1 MVTRHKHWDSKTHT
15 HRDFIKQANNQTHIK
30 NTLAPAVTGRGDLKW
45 LRGSG
50 RDPYGLYCSLSL
62 SLSGCSRNPESLDGE
77 AASQRLRREDSPLEA
92 EGSCFQV
99 ETSTNR
105 NLSDTDSTKLCLMLW
120 GGKGKYKISTEKM
133 LPRPSSQLGP
143 RHGGGH
149 KAGWKRRPRRSQA
162 TLLSPGKGPSPPREE
177 EEGFWREANDIPS
190 HPFPGFRAFL
200 LEKRGGSGC
209 PIPVEMAVH
218 GLTCTIPRATGV
230 SNQSW
235 SWPRAAQPRKQ
246 KRKWAAVGWAGWT
259 DTKPQTPPSFPEPG
273 VSAKRRC

>member
-1 MVTRHKHWDSKTHT
+1 MA
-15 HRDFIKQANNQTHIK
+15 FI
-30 NTLAPAVTGRGDLKW
+30 AV
-45 LRGSG
+45 
-50 RDPYGLYCSLSL
+50 SLSL
-62 SLSGCSRNPESLDGE
+62 LGCSRNPESLGGE

-105 NLSDTDSTKLCLMLW
+105 NLSDTDSAKLCLMLW

-133 LPRPSSQLGP
+133 LPRPSSQFGP

-149 KAGWKRRPRRSQA
+149 KAGWKQRPRRSQA

-209 PIPVEMAVH
+209 HIPVEMAVH
-218 GLTCTIPRATGV
+218 GLACAIPGATGV
-230 SNQSW
+230 STQSW

-246 KRKWAAVGWAGWT
+246 KRKWVEVGWAGWT
-259 DTKPQTPPSFPEPG
+259 DAKPQTPPSFPEPG